1 MRRGSR
7 TLVFL
12 APASA
17 LILLLKTGALHAQDL
32 DPRAYAATPLGT
44 NFAAL
49 ALGRTWGDVLFD
61 PSLPVSDV
69 RARLG
74 AVALGYYR
82 SFDFFGQSANFRV
95 AFPYAWGHLEG
106 LLNGEFTTLD
116 RFGLADARAQVTVN
130 LLGAPA
136 MTRQEFARYR
146 PGTNLWAS
154 FTVAAPSGQYSP
166 DKLVNIGNHRWAFKP
181 EVAATHALGKFTL
194 EGYAGAWFFTTND
207 EFYRGAAVRSQD
219 PMFTAQAHVTYTFRP
234 GLWAGADGTIYS
246 GGRTTVDGVV
256 KNDRQTAS
264 RVGIVGSW
272 AIERWQAFK
281 FQYTRTTSAR
291 VGGNFDILSFG
302 YTYTWFDR

>member
-1 MRRGSR
+1 MRWAFRR
-7 TLVFL
+7 CLC
-12 APASA
+12 ASTVL
-17 LILLLKTGALHAQDL
+17 LIAAGLRAQDL
-32 DPRAYAATPLGT
+32 DPRAYSVAPLGT
-44 NFAAL
+44 NIAAFVYNRL
-49 ALGRTWGDVLFD
+49 WGDVLLD
-61 PSLPVSDV
+61 PSLPVDDV
-69 RARLG
+69 HA
-74 AVALGYYR
+74 AFDIYAAGYFR
-82 SFDFFGQSANFRV
+82 SINFFGRSANFRV
-95 AFPYAWGHLEG
+95 VVPYGRGNVDG
-106 LLNGEFTTLD
+106 LVLGEFVSVY
-116 RFGLADARAQVTVN
+116 RSGLGDARAQVSVD

-194 EGYAGAWFFTTND
+194 EGYAGVWFFTTND
-207 EFYRGAAVRSQD
+207 EFYRGTAVRSQD
-219 PMFTAQAHVTYTFRP
+219 PMFTAQAHVSYTFRP

-246 GGRTTVDGVV
+246 GGRTTVDGVA
-256 KNDRQTAS
+256 KNDRQNAS

-272 AIERWQAFK
+272 AFARRQAFK

-302 YTYTWFDR
+302 YTYTWFDN